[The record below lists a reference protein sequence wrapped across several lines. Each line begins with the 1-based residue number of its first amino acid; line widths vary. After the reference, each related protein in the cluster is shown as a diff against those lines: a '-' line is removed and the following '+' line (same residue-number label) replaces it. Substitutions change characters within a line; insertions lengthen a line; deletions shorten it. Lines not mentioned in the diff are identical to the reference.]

1 MNYVLRAL
9 QTGPVS
15 HTGSMN
21 ALCFANAISMRMSAS
36 VNGEPCFINRSIT
49 EERRLEADA
58 QEMDTCSFTSKRSRS
73 KSNRGVPV
81 EDISCERRRSKG
93 APRPR
98 RTFVIPRRFLRHLM
112 SQAGNHCPKHAL
124 NLYTSSPFLVQLK

>member
-9 QTGPVS
+9 QTSSVS

-21 ALCFANAISMRMSAS
+21 TLCFVNAISMRMSAC
-36 VNGEPCFINRSIT
+36 VNGELCFINRSIT
-49 EERRLEADA
+49 EGRHLEAVA
-58 QEMDTCSFTSKRSRS
+58 QEMDMCSFTSKRNPS

-81 EDISCERRRSKG
+81 EDISCERRRSNN

-98 RTFVIPRRFLRHLM
+98 RRFGISRRFLRHLM

-124 NLYTSSPFLVQLK
+124 NLYTSSPFLIQLK